1 MQVDPCSRGGL
12 AQQEAAVLPLRDHNP
27 GRSIP
32 WVTWGLIA
40 ANLLVF
46 LYELTLEAGS
56 QRALSQFV
64 QVMGV
69 IPYEI
74 THGVDLPPP
83 NPGPVYLSIL
93 TSMFVHGGWVHVLG
107 NMWYLF
113 LFGNNVEDSMGSL
126 RFLVFYLICG
136 VVASAV
142 QIATA
147 WNSQIPL
154 IGASGAIA
162 GVLGAYLLL
171 FPRARVD
178 TLLFLGYFIRVVQIP
193 AVVVLGFWIVI
204 QLFSGAASLGTPS
217 AGGVAWFAHIGGF
230 LAGVLLVNV
239 FRRRRAW

>member
-1 MQVDPCSRGGL
+1 M
-12 AQQEAAVLPLRDHNP
+12 LPLRDHNP

-32 WVTWGLIA
+32 LVTWGLLA
-40 ANLLVF
+40 TNVLVF
-46 LYELTLEAGS
+46 LYQLTLEAAS
-56 QRALSQFV
+56 EQALYQFV

-74 THGVDLPPP
+74 SHGVDLPPP
-83 NPGPVYLSIL
+83 NPGTVYLSMF
-93 TSMFVHGGWVHVLG
+93 TSMFVHGGWVHMLG

-113 LFGNNVEDSMGSL
+113 IFGNNVEDSMGSL
-126 RFLVFYLICG
+126 RFLIFYLICG
-136 VVASAV
+136 VVAAGT

-178 TLLFLGYFIRVVQIP
+178 TLVFMGYFIRVVQIP
-193 AVVVLGFWIVI
+193 AVVVLGFWIVL
-204 QLFSGAASLGTPS
+204 QLFSGAASLGMPS

-230 LAGVLLVNV
+230 AAGALLVNA
-239 FRRRRAW
+239 FRRRRVW

>member
-1 MQVDPCSRGGL
+1 
-12 AQQEAAVLPLRDHNP
+12 
-27 GRSIP
+27 
-32 WVTWGLIA
+32 VTWSLIA
-40 ANLLVF
+40 ANVLIF

-56 QRALSQFV
+56 QRALTQFV
-64 QVMGV
+64 EVMGV

-83 NPGPVYLSIL
+83 NPTTVYLSIF
-93 TSMFVHGGWVHVLG
+93 TSMFVHGGWVHMLG

-136 VVASAV
+136 ALAGAT

-171 FPRARVD
+171 FPHAKVD
-178 TLLFLGYFIRVVQIP
+178 TLVFMGYFIRVVQIP
-193 AVVVLGFWIVI
+193 AVVVLGFWIII
-204 QLFSGAASLGTPS
+204 QLFSGVASLGTPG

-230 LAGVLLVNV
+230 VAGVLLVNV
-239 FRRRRAW
+239 FRRRRVW

>member
-1 MQVDPCSRGGL
+1 
-12 AQQEAAVLPLRDHNP
+12 
-27 GRSIP
+27 
-32 WVTWGLIA
+32 
-40 ANLLVF
+40 
-46 LYELTLEAGS
+46 
-56 QRALSQFV
+56 
-64 QVMGV
+64 
-69 IPYEI
+69 
-74 THGVDLPPP
+74 
-83 NPGPVYLSIL
+83 
-93 TSMFVHGGWVHVLG
+93 
-107 NMWYLF
+107 MWYLF

-178 TLLFLGYFIRVVQIP
+178 TLVFLGYFIRVVQIP

-204 QLFSGAASLGTPS
+204 QLFSGAASLGGPS

-230 LAGVLLVNV
+230 VFGVLMIKIFLKTNKNLSH
-239 FRRRRAW
+239 R